1 MINILILS
9 HCELTKEL
17 IKTAEVIAG
26 KQENLFYID
35 QDIKNENLASLQEKI
50 SEILVKINNE
60 KGTLILTD
68 MLGGTPCNASVL
80 LTKDFNIEVLTGVNL
95 PMILSAIFASRSA
108 QNAKEL
114 ADKVL
119 SDGKKSMVNAKQLLL
134 ERMNK

>member
-35 QDIKNENLASLQEKI
+35 QDIKNENLVSLQAKI
-50 SEILVKINNE
+50 SEILDKINTE
-60 KGTLILTD
+60 QGTLVLTD

-80 LTKDFNIEVLTGVNL
+80 LTKKYNLEVLTGVNL
-95 PMILSAIFASRSA
+95 PMILSAVFASRA
-108 QNAKEL
+108 VNTAKEL

-119 SDGKKSMVNAKQLLL
+119 TDGQKSIVNAKQLLL
-134 ERMNK
+134 ERMK

>member
-35 QDIKNENLASLQEKI
+35 QDIKNENLASLQDKI
-50 SEILVKINNE
+50 SEILKKINND

-80 LTKDFNIEVLTGVNL
+80 LTKNFNIEVLTGVNL
-95 PMILSAIFASRSA
+95 PMILSAIFTSRTV
-108 QNAKEL
+108 QTAKEL

-119 SDGKKSMVNAKQLLL
+119 ADGKKSIVNAKQLLL
-134 ERMNK
+134 ERMK

>member
-50 SEILVKINNE
+50 SEILKKINNQ

-95 PMILSAIFASRSA
+95 PMILSAVFASRTV

-119 SDGKKSMVNAKQLLL
+119 TDGKKSMVNAKQLLL
-134 ERMNK
+134 ERMK

>member
-50 SEILVKINNE
+50 SEILKKINNE

-95 PMILSAIFASRSA
+95 PMIFSAIFASRTV

-119 SDGKKSMVNAKQLLL
+119 TDGKKSMVNAKQLLL
-134 ERMNK
+134 ERMK

>member
-1 MINILILS
+1 MINVLILS

-50 SEILVKINNE
+50 SEILKKINNE

-80 LTKDFNIEVLTGVNL
+80 LTKNYNIEVLTGVNL
-95 PMILSAIFASRSA
+95 PMILSAIFASKTV
-108 QNAKEL
+108 QNAKDL

-134 ERMNK
+134 ERMK

>member
-26 KQENLFYID
+26 KQENLFCID
-35 QDIKNENLASLQEKI
+35 QDMKNENLSSLQEKI
-50 SEILVKINNE
+50 SEILKKINNE

-68 MLGGTPCNASVL
+68 MLGGSPCNASVL
-80 LTKDFNIEVLTGVNL
+80 LTKSYNIEVLTGVNL
-95 PMILSAIFASRSA
+95 PMILSAIFASRTV

-119 SDGKKSMVNAKQLLL
+119 ADGKKSIVNAKQLLL
-134 ERMNK
+134 EKMK

>member
-35 QDIKNENLASLQEKI
+35 QDIKNENLTSLQEKI
-50 SEILVKINNE
+50 SEILDKINNE

-80 LTKDFNIEVLTGVNL
+80 LTKNYNIEVLTGVNL
-95 PMILSAIFASRSA
+95 PMILSSIFASRTA
-108 QNAKEL
+108 QSAKEL

-119 SDGKKSMVNAKQLLL
+119 ADGKKSIVNAKQLLL
-134 ERMNK
+134 EKMK